1 MTSPLFVCRHV
12 LTSLALGCAALASA
26 AQAPARPAL
35 APTAEQ
41 ADTTSSTNTADA
53 DADAAAEAPAVSSS
67 AAVAAA
73 TLRPSADGTA
83 IIDQRSR
90 LAWARCVEGMVW
102 NGNTCA
108 GQRKLFDRAEAS
120 TIAETRAKTE
130 KVRWRLP
137 RANELRRLVDKKANP
152 PGIPAQLF
160 PAAPASLH
168 WTSTANIKNFS
179 NNQYN
184 YTNVTQG
191 NAGVTGSRLA
201 ALDGWAVDM
210 DTGIA
215 SGDIPR
221 STKLP
226 VRLVRMATEHD

>member
-26 AQAPARPAL
+26 AQA
-35 APTAEQ
+35 
-41 ADTTSSTNTADA
+41 TNTADA
-53 DADAAAEAPAVSSS
+53 DANADTDAAAETSATSSS
-67 AAVAAA
+67 TAVAA

-102 NGNTCA
+102 NGKTCT

-120 TIAETRAKTE
+120 TIAQTRAKTE

-137 RANELRRLVDKKANP
+137 RANELRRLVDKKATP

>member
-12 LTSLALGCAALASA
+12 LTSLALGWVTLASA
-26 AQAPARPAL
+26 DTAPA
-35 APTAEQ
+35 
-41 ADTTSSTNTADA
+41 ADT
-53 DADAAAEAPAVSSS
+53 AVSTVS
-67 AAVAAA
+67 AVAA

-83 IIDQRSR
+83 IVDRRSK

-102 NGNTCA
+102 NGKTCA
-108 GQRKLFDRAEAS
+108 GQRKLFDRAEANA
-120 TIAETRAKTE
+120 IAQARAKAE
-130 KVRWRLP
+130 EVRWRLP

-152 PGIPAQLF
+152 PGIPPQLF
-160 PAAPASLH
+160 PAAPAGLH

-184 YTNVTQG
+184 YTNMTQG

>member
-1 MTSPLFVCRHV
+1 MKPALFAWRHAF
-12 LTSLALGCAALASA
+12 TSLALGWTAAALA
-26 AQAPARPAL
+26 QAPDL
-35 APTAEQ
+35 TSVPTP
-41 ADTTSSTNTADA
+41 
-53 DADAAAEAPAVSSS
+53 AEATATEASAVTAS
-67 AAVAAA
+67 ATSA
-73 TLRPSADGTA
+73 LKPSADGTA
-83 IIDQRSR
+83 IVDPRSK

-102 NGNTCA
+102 NGKTCA
-108 GQRKLFDRAEAS
+108 GQRKLFDRAEAN
-120 TIAETRAKTE
+120 AVAQARAKAE
-130 KVRWRLP
+130 EARWRLP
-137 RANELRRLVDKKANP
+137 RANELRRMVDKKANP
-152 PGIPAQLF
+152 PGIPPQLF
-160 PAAPASLH
+160 PAAPAGLH

-184 YTNVTQG
+184 YTNMTQG

>member
-1 MTSPLFVCRHV
+1 MTSSLFVCRHA
-12 LTSLALGCAALASA
+12 LISAALGWATLATP
-26 AQAPARPAL
+26 AQAPAAPA
-35 APTAEQ
+35 APTAPAAPAETPEP
-41 ADTTSSTNTADA
+41 ADTQS
-53 DADAAAEAPAVSSS
+53 ADAAAP
-67 AAVAAA
+67 AAA
-73 TLRPSADGTA
+73 SSVASTLRPSADNTA
-83 IIDQRSR
+83 IIDQRSK
-90 LAWARCVEGMVW
+90 LAWARCVEGMIW
-102 NGNTCA
+102 NGKTCS
-108 GQRKLFDRAEAS
+108 GQRQLFDRAEAN
-120 TIAETRAKTE
+120 AVAQTRANTE
-130 KVRWRLP
+130 EVRWRLP

-152 PGIPAQLF
+152 PGIPRLLF
-160 PAAPASLH
+160 PAAPSGLH

-184 YTNVTQG
+184 YTNMTQG

>member
-1 MTSPLFVCRHV
+1 MTSPLFVCRHA
-12 LTSLALGCAALASA
+12 LITGALGWAMLASA
-26 AQAPARPAL
+26 HAPAPAPEPSDEAAPAL
-35 APTAEQ
+35 AA
-41 ADTTSSTNTADA
+41 TSA
-53 DADAAAEAPAVSSS
+53 SSS
-67 AAVAAA
+67 AVAA

-83 IIDQRSR
+83 IIDQRSK

-102 NGNTCA
+102 NGKTCS
-108 GQRKLFDRAEAS
+108 GQRKLFDRAEAN
-120 TIAETRAKTE
+120 AVAQARAKAE
-130 KVRWRLP
+130 EVRWRLP

-152 PGIPAQLF
+152 PGVPPQLF
-160 PAAPASLH
+160 PAAPYGLH

-184 YTNVTQG
+184 YTNMTQG

-215 SGDIPR
+215 SGDIAR